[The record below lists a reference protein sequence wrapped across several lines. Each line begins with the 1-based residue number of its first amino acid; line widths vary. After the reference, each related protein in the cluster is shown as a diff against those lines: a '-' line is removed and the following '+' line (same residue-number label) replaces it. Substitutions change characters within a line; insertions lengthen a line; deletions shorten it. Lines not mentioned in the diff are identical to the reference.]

1 MLQIQNRTV
10 CLLAVPY
17 ILVVCCAAGCST
29 RSTKEFVPP
38 KDRARKALDEALTA
52 WQNGESDQITNV
64 SPKVNAVDSR
74 WKKGAK
80 LAKYEVL
87 SAEADPGGQSFSV
100 KLTLQQ
106 PPGEKTIRYIVI
118 GKDPLWVY
126 SEEEYKAVSG
136 Q

>member
-1 MLQIQNRTV
+1 MQRQTV
-10 CLLAVPY
+10 KQFFLAGACGLFLL
-17 ILVVCCAAGCST
+17 CAAGCST
-29 RSTKEFVPP
+29 RSTNDFVPA
-38 KDRARKALDEALTA
+38 KGNARKALEQALTA
-52 WQNGESDQITNV
+52 WQNGQSNQVANV

-74 WKKGAK
+74 WKTGAK

-87 SAEADPGGQSFSV
+87 SEEASPGGPSFSV

-106 PPGEKTIRYIVI
+106 PPGEKTVRYIVI

-126 SEEEYKAVSG
+126 SEEEYKAVGG